1 MGNFYTF
8 ALLELFLHCYTLGK
22 KHFGQFYPGQIFF
35 YTSTASAASDKFH
48 VCDVDVGDG
57 VGVGDDDGD
66 GYINVAPTYQWP
78 LLIKR
83 NPRQVF
89 LLTALARLASPSTNC
104 TKRYFDTR

>member
-1 MGNFYTF
+1 MININTCLRVGV
-8 ALLELFLHCYTLGK
+8 GV
-22 KHFGQFYPGQIFF
+22 G
-35 YTSTASAASDKFH
+35 
-48 VCDVDVGDG
+48 VDVDVGDG

>member
-1 MGNFYTF
+1 MPTNLKPGN
-8 ALLELFLHCYTLGK
+8 CTLKRTKLCTKIVININTCVRVGV
-22 KHFGQFYPGQIFF
+22 GVG
-35 YTSTASAASDKFH
+35 
-48 VCDVDVGDG
+48 VGVDVDVGDG